1 MKKIIL
7 LVCIIFLTGTVS
19 VERSAA
25 KSWKSWF
32 QTALKSL
39 KAETTRRFQSKVIR
53 LTAVAAVRGAEID
66 VDPFKPYWKGGISEK
81 AAKKLSAEKKEFAQG
96 LELILAGKIEE
107 GEKAL
112 KKFEKAHP
120 DSILLPDIK
129 EALSNLPQKSEIKP
143 EESKKEEPV
152 EKEEGSGKKKEPSK
166 DSGK

>member
-1 MKKIIL
+1 MIL
-7 LVCIIFLTGTVS
+7 LTGTVS
-19 VERSAA
+19 VERSTA

-32 QTALKSL
+32 QTALKGL
-39 KAETTRRFQSKVIR
+39 KAETTRRFQSRVIR
-53 LTAVAAVRGAEID
+53 VTAVCAVRGAEMD

-81 AAKKLSAEKKEFAQG
+81 AAERLSAEKKEFAEAV
-96 LELILAGKIEE
+96 ELILAGKVEE

-120 DSILLPDIK
+120 ESILLPDIK
-129 EALSNLPQKSEIKP
+129 EALSNLPQKTEIKP

-152 EKEEGSGKKKEPSK
+152 EKKEGADKKKEPSK